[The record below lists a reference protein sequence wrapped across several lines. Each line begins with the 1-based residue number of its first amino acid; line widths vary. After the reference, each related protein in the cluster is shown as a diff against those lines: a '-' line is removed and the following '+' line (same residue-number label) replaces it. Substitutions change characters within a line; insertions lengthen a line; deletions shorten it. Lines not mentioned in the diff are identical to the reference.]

1 MQSWKINVKLHQINY
16 QPFWRHNRNNSLI
29 FVGPKETVCSCFFLG
44 LLFSRKKTAFSCHKS
59 CCTQLSDPLCPW
71 PTVILNAVS
80 QRKMWTTSILCWTEF
95 SGVLTSRAGDPSGV
109 AFQPASMSLILPNV
123 SISHTKEPIL
133 ENAVNVSPWY
143 SSINGDQQW
152 QKYLTLLVINM
163 VTQNGM
169 KGKLP
174 LKLIVLSWLSSVF
187 TL

>member
-1 MQSWKINVKLHQINY
+1 MKVCKVLWTLGVMNVGVLN
-16 QPFWRHNRNNSLI
+16 PPRSFLS
-29 FVGPKETVCSCFFLG
+29 FLG
-44 LLFSRKKTAFSCHKS
+44 FHFREKTACSCHKS

-152 QKYLTLLVINM
+152 QKYLLTR
-163 VTQNGM
+163 NGM
-169 KGKLP
+169 KGKLL
-174 LKLIVLSWLSSVF
+174 LKYLVLSWLSIVGIRYNNERKLLS
-187 TL
+187 

>member
-1 MQSWKINVKLHQINY
+1 MQSWKIYVKLHPINY

-29 FVGPKETVCSCFFLG
+29 FVGPKETVSFLG
-44 LLFSRKKTAFSCHKS
+44 FFFREKKTAFSCHKS

-152 QKYLTLLVINM
+152 QKYLLNR
-163 VTQNGM
+163 NGK

-174 LKLIVLSWLSSVF
+174 LKYFVLS
-187 TL
+187 